1 MRTAVGFLKGKKNE
15 IVLYVVLVGTFSV
28 ISYLYDIRMDAVGY
42 AVRLSL
48 VWLLLSGIWEYLKF
62 AGKHKRL
69 LEAERRLNTG
79 GRELSG
85 ADHQTADVDILR
97 ASGTRTGGADTLH
110 TDIDSAFPGAG
121 SLIEEDYKRIIT
133 RLYEAGR
140 EAESEGRIARQEM
153 MDYYGMWVHQIKTPI
168 AAMHVLLQAASESQ
182 VEDERTAREHW
193 KDKEM
198 KLELFKIEQYVEMVL
213 TYLRMEDMSSD
224 MSFEICE
231 LDSVI
236 RQAVRKYSQMFI
248 LRKIKLDY
256 VPVETKI
263 LTDEKWLVFVVEQ
276 ILSNA
281 LKYTHSYSVNER
293 SCSMEVAD
301 MNVEQGRISIYM
313 EEYEPAQ
320 HGSGVD
326 ITESYGAV
334 SRGKKRCLVIEDTG
348 IGICPEDLPRVF
360 EKGFTGY
367 NGRKDKKSTGIGLY
381 LCKAVMDKLRH
392 QIWIE
397 SEAGEGTKVY
407 LSLARENMR
416 HE

>member
-1 MRTAVGFLKGKKNE
+1 MRTAVVFLKEKKNE
-15 IVLYVVLVGTFSV
+15 IVLYAVLVGTFSV
-28 ISYLYDIRMDAVGY
+28 VSYLYDIRMDAVEY
-42 AVRLSL
+42 ALLLSV

-69 LEAERRLNTG
+69 LEAERSLNLN
-79 GRELSG
+79 GREL
-85 ADHQTADVDILR
+85 
-97 ASGTRTGGADTLH
+97 
-110 TDIDSAFPGAG
+110 DIDSALPGADT
-121 SLIEEDYKRIIT
+121 LIEEDYQRIIM
-133 RLYEAGR
+133 RLYEAGS
-140 EAESEGRIARQEM
+140 EAESAGRIARQEM

-182 VEDERTAREHW
+182 VEDERTAGEHW

-263 LTDEKWLVFVVEQ
+263 LTDEKWLDFVVEQ

-293 SCSMEVAD
+293 SCSMEDAD

>member
-1 MRTAVGFLKGKKNE
+1 MRTAVVFLKEKKNE
-15 IVLYVVLVGTFSV
+15 IVLYAVLVGTFSV
-28 ISYLYDIRMDAVGY
+28 VSYLYDIRMDAVEY
-42 AVRLSL
+42 ALLLSV

-69 LEAERRLNTG
+69 LEAERSLNLN
-79 GRELSG
+79 GREL
-85 ADHQTADVDILR
+85 
-97 ASGTRTGGADTLH
+97 
-110 TDIDSAFPGAG
+110 DIDSALPGADT
-121 SLIEEDYKRIIT
+121 LIEEDYQRIIM
-133 RLYEAGR
+133 RLYEAGS
-140 EAESEGRIARQEM
+140 EAESAGRIARQEM

-293 SCSMEVAD
+293 SCSMEDAD

>member
-1 MRTAVGFLKGKKNE
+1 MRTAVVFLKEKKNE
-15 IVLYVVLVGTFSV
+15 IVLYAVLVGTFSV
-28 ISYLYDIRMDAVGY
+28 VSYLYDIRMDAVEY
-42 AVRLSL
+42 ALLLSV

-69 LEAERRLNTG
+69 LEAERSLNLN
-79 GRELSG
+79 RKELTG
-85 ADHQTADVDILR
+85 ADHQTEDGDLLRVSGIRTAGADILD
-97 ASGTRTGGADTLH
+97 ADIDSALPGADTL
-110 TDIDSAFPGAG
+110 
-121 SLIEEDYKRIIT
+121 IEKDYQRIIM
-133 RLYEAGR
+133 RLYEAGS
-140 EAESEGRIARQEM
+140 EAESAGRIARQEM

-182 VEDERTAREHW
+182 VEDERTAGEHW

-293 SCSMEVAD
+293 SCSMEDAD